1 MAKNQTA
8 YLNGDFVPLDEA
20 KVSVL
25 DRGFVFGDGIYE
37 VVPVYDRV
45 PFRWDDHLARL
56 NRSLAR
62 IQISNPL
69 DQKSWSTL
77 VSDLVQRHPW
87 NDQFIYFQVTR
98 GVAKRDHAYP
108 ADTTPTVFGM
118 CSEFVR
124 PPKSQVTEGVA
135 TISLGDERWMNCDI
149 KSVSL
154 LGNVLARQAAVDA
167 QAMEAILFRDGY
179 LTEGAASTVWVVRH
193 NKLLVPLKDRRILQ
207 GIRIGLIEEL
217 CQSESIELEH
227 RNITREEVLQ
237 ADELIL
243 SSATKEVA
251 PVTTL
256 DGNLVGNGKP
266 GPVFAKLHDA
276 YQRAIASSA
285 TKMAA
290 QPTA

>member
-1 MAKNQTA
+1 MADNQTA
-8 YLNGDFVPLDEA
+8 YLNGEFVPLDEA

-45 PFRWDDHLARL
+45 PFRWDHHLARL
-56 NRSLAR
+56 NRSLDR
-62 IQISNPL
+62 IQITNPL
-69 DQKSWSTL
+69 EQSSWTKL
-77 VSDLVQRHPW
+77 VNELIERHPW
-87 NDQFIYFQVTR
+87 DNQFIYFQITR
-98 GVAKRDHAYP
+98 GVAKRDHAFP
-108 ADTTPTVFGM
+108 ANTMPTVFAM

-124 PPKSQVTEGVA
+124 PAVSDGVA
-135 TISLGDERWMNCDI
+135 TVSLGDERWMNCDI

-167 QAMEAILFRDGY
+167 QAMEAILFRDGF
-179 LTEGAASTVWVVRH
+179 LTEGAASTAWVVRN

-217 CQSESIELEH
+217 CEQESIELEQ

-243 SSATKEVA
+243 SSATKEVV

-256 DGNLVGNGKP
+256 DGKPVGNGKP
-266 GPVFAKLHDA
+266 GPVFAKLYKA
-276 YQRAIASSA
+276 YQDAIAKN
-285 TKMAA
+285 TAA
-290 QPTA
+290 LAA